1 MKTGNIDVL
10 GQHFQMVNVTT
21 TQRDAIVKSAG
32 LEVYNTTT
40 AQIEFCDGSV
50 WKAGTGTPGTAGSK
64 IYSGT
69 VAPTTTVG
77 MFADDQYLN
86 TANGY
91 WYTYNGSAWV
101 QNLVIKGT
109 NGTNGTNGAPGTNG
123 TNGTNGINGTN
134 APNIAYSRT
143 FTRADFNS
151 GTQQVTV
158 THGLGVQEVVC
169 KVYDDSMVEIVPT
182 FIKVMN
188 TTTVRLDFTDWSL
201 TEFPLGVNYKVVV
214 LAAGGTGG
222 TGGTANDAVTTFPV
236 ASGSNFYQPYVGST
250 GYLHVTAVAIPYSTT
265 VDQMEVMVL
274 QPFTGT
280 SGFFLAIYENTS
292 TTGECNMVLR
302 ASTASTTMTG
312 APLGL
317 KRIPLLA
324 SYTLLKNTLYHF
336 AVYCQTTVNGG
347 TLLSLNSFAGN
358 YPYLGGCTANQ
369 STLPTVITAVSVLN
383 SKVWIQASN
392 SAGN

>member
-50 WKAGTGTPGTAGSK
+50 WKAGAGTPGTAGSK
-64 IYSGT
+64 IYNGI

-77 MFADDQYLN
+77 RNTDDQYLD

-101 QNLVIKGT
+101 PNLIIKGT
-109 NGTNGTNGAPGTNG
+109 NGTNGTNGVPGTDG
-123 TNGTNGINGTN
+123 TDGTNGTN

-143 FTRADFNS
+143 FARADFNS

-182 FIKVMN
+182 FIKVMSV
-188 TTTVRLDFTDWSL
+188 TTVRLDFTDWSL
-201 TEFPLGVNYKVVV
+201 TEFPLGVSYKVIV

-222 TGGTANDAVTTFPV
+222 TSGTANDAVITFPA
-236 ASGSNFYQPYVGST
+236 ASGSNLYTPYGLT
-250 GYLHVTAVAIPYSTT
+250 GYLHVTGVAVPYSTT

-274 QPFTGT
+274 QAFSGS

-302 ASTASTTMTG
+302 ASTASTGMVG
-312 APLGL
+312 VPVGL

-324 SYTLLKNTLYHF
+324 PYTLLKNTLYHF
-336 AVYCQTTVNGG
+336 AVYCQTSINGG

-358 YPYLGGCTANQ
+358 YPYLGAVTDNR
-369 STLPTVITAVSVLN
+369 STLPTLITALSVVN

-392 SAGN
+392 SSGN